1 MTKNAKVVTQS
12 ISISDLF
19 EFPGNPN
26 EESAISF
33 NNLITEIDTDGFD
46 QPLLVVSR
54 DNIEPGQPGYTVVSG
69 NHRLKALKNLDYK
82 KVDCVVKEWDAET
95 SKIKVVRR
103 NLLSG
108 ELNSKK
114 FSSLVDSL
122 DGYTNDQLADAMGFE
137 SMDAFNKVYQ
147 REVEQEI
154 QSGNACSSSVDDST
168 NFIDGLSNLLH
179 NLYKEYGETVPY
191 SFMYFLFGKKIHLAL
206 HTNTKLKKLLETIT
220 LKCVENRWDINT
232 VITGLLSIGIS
243 STNLES
249 NEPKIDDI
257 EKLAHECDNEEYELS
272 AVTKTVDVVV
282 TDDTES

>member
-1 MTKNAKVVTQS
+1 MIKNAKVITES
-12 ISISDLF
+12 MDISDLF

-33 NNLITEIDTDGFD
+33 NNLISEIDKDGFD
-46 QPLLVVSR
+46 QPLLVVPR
-54 DNIEPGQPGYTVVSG
+54 DNIEPGQPGYIVVSG
-69 NHRLKALKNLDYK
+69 NHRLKALKNLGYQ

-122 DGYTNDQLADAMGFE
+122 DGYTNDQIADVMGFE
-137 SMDAFNKVYQ
+137 SMDEFNKVYQ
-147 REVEQEI
+147 REVEQEL
-154 QSGNACSSSVDDST
+154 QYSKACASNSDDST
-168 NFIDGLSNLLH
+168 NFIDGLSDLLH
-179 NLYKEYGETVPY
+179 SLYKEYGDTVPY

-206 HTNTKLKKLLETIT
+206 HTNTKLKKILETIT
-220 LKCVENRWDINT
+220 LRCVENKWDINT
-232 VITGLLSIGIS
+232 VMTGLLSIGIS

-249 NEPKIDDI
+249 NEPKIAAIEQVAREFDD
-257 EKLAHECDNEEYELS
+257 EEYELS

-282 TDDTES
+282 TDDTEY